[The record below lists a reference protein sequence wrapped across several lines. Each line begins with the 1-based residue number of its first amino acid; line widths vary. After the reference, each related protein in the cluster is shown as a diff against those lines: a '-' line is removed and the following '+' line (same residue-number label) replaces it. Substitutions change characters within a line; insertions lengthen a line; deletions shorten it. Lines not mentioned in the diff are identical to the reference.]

1 MALDNRY
8 MEHLSLVAKFL
19 AHQSAI
25 VSVAAFFILWLL
37 VWLPILA
44 PLAVWIKWQPPQ
56 PISDQQKLPLVLSL
70 YALAPLILW
79 VWAWAED
86 MPFASYGLT
95 WRTSTLVSFLLG
107 LGIGGL
113 GVALLFAL
121 AGVLGWVTWQFG
133 QFGQLLR
140 VSTIALII
148 GILVSLIEELV
159 FRGFLLNQF
168 QREFSPWLAAIAVSL
183 IFALLHLVWEG
194 KKTIPQLPGL
204 WLMGM
209 VLTLAR
215 WADGGNLGLACG
227 LHAGWIWAI
236 ATIDSVQLI
245 RPNEDSPDWLLGYSG
260 KPLAGAIGIF
270 LLFVTAAL
278 ILGIEGWLSA

>member
-1 MALDNRY
+1 
-8 MEHLSLVAKFL
+8 MEHLSLIAKFL
-19 AHQSAI
+19 ANQSAI
-25 VSVAAFFILWLL
+25 ANVAGFFVLWLL
-37 VWLPILA
+37 VWLPVLV
-44 PLAVWIKWQPPQ
+44 PTAVWIKWQPPQ

-70 YALAPLILW
+70 YALAPFMLW
-79 VWAWAED
+79 LWAWAEGV
-86 MPFASYGLT
+86 PFTSYGLT
-95 WRTSTLVSFLLG
+95 WRTSTLISFLIG
-107 LGIGGL
+107 LGIGGV

-121 AGVLGWVTWQFG
+121 AGAFGWVTWQL
-133 QFGQLLR
+133 GQLAQLLP

-159 FRGFLLNQF
+159 FRGFLLNQL
-168 QREFSPWLAAIAVSL
+168 QREFSPWSAAIASSL

-215 WADGGNLGLACG
+215 WVDGGSLGLACG

-236 ATIDSVQLI
+236 ASIDSVQLI
-245 RPNEDSPDWLLGYSG
+245 RPNEGSPDWLLGYFG
-260 KPLAGAIGIF
+260 KPLAGAVGI
-270 LLFVTAAL
+270 LLLCATAAL
-278 ILGIEGWLSA
+278 IWGIGDWLSA